1 MRGQDELR
9 EVGGLDSSVWDR
21 QLVGENLKSQQTV
34 APGTLRLSRHSCRK
48 QGDGRVGRPLTENA
62 ELGQLEVPP
71 GLGCVAAADTERG
84 RYHWGFQLPG
94 AWVCLNP
101 QHREEVIQGGGR
113 TGRSG
118 RLQARCWDC
127 HGPHGWQMNAGE
139 WPRDD
144 RMPKGSGG
152 QIYRGR

>member
-1 MRGQDELR
+1 MSLEKW
-9 EVGGLDSSVWDR
+9 GGWTVLSGTGSS
-21 QLVGENLKSQQTV
+21 LGENLKSQQTV

-71 GLGCVAAADTERG
+71 GLGCVAAADTEGG

-101 QHREEVIQGGGR
+101 QHRERKSFRVAAGQDAVEGCKPG
-113 TGRSG
+113 
-118 RLQARCWDC
+118 ACWDC
-127 HGPHGWQMNAGE
+127 HEPHGWQMNAGE

>member
-71 GLGCVAAADTERG
+71 GLGCVAAADTKGG

-101 QHREEVIQGGGR
+101 QHRERKSFRVAAGQGAVEGCKPGAGIATGPTGGR
-113 TGRSG
+113 
-118 RLQARCWDC
+118 
-127 HGPHGWQMNAGE
+127 
-139 WPRDD
+139 
-144 RMPKGSGG
+144 
-152 QIYRGR
+152 